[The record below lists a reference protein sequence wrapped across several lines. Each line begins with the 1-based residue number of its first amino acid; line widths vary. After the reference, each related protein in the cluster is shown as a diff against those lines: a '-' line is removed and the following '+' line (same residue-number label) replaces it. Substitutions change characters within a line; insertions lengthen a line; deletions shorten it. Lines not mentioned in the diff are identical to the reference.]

1 MRAPLGRVCA
11 ARSGDKGGNANVGL
25 WARDAAGYQWLRGYL
40 TTERLRS
47 LLPEAKDLE
56 VRRFE
61 LPNLRALNFVIDGL
75 LGEGVASST
84 RPDPQ
89 AKGLGEYL
97 RSRLVTLPAVLV
109 EEAARRRVTRRRAA
123 MTEVGARPAPAPRRR
138 DPERRQRILAAAAG
152 LVAERGYHEV
162 AMSDIGAAAGI
173 VGSGIYR
180 HFDGK
185 SAVLVAL
192 FDRVIDDLTRD
203 SAEILARGLDPSA
216 TLAQL
221 IEAHVRIVLEDRTLM
236 RVYHAEIASL
246 PPDDS
251 RRLRRKQRLYIEEWV
266 HVLELLRPEADDAA
280 LRALVH
286 AAIGAVQST
295 LFYSSGLPGERLSAL
310 MAAAA
315 RATLFVPI
323 PAANPP

>member
-1 MRAPLGRVCA
+1 VTA
-11 ARSGDKGGNANVGL
+11 AD
-25 WARDAAGYQWLRGYL
+25 
-40 TTERLRS
+40 
-47 LLPEAKDLE
+47 
-56 VRRFE
+56 
-61 LPNLRALNFVIDGL
+61 
-75 LGEGVASST
+75 
-84 RPDPQ
+84 
-89 AKGLGEYL
+89 
-97 RSRLVTLPAVLV
+97 
-109 EEAARRRVTRRRAA
+109 
-123 MTEVGARPAPAPRRR
+123 ARPAPAPRRR

-192 FDRVIDDLTRD
+192 FDRVIDDLTRG
-203 SAEILARGLDPSA
+203 SAEILARDLDPAA
-216 TLAQL
+216 TLTQL

-236 RVYHAEIASL
+236 RVYHSEIASL
-246 PPDDS
+246 PVDDS
-251 RRLRRKQRLYIEEWV
+251 HRLRRKQRLYVEEWV

-295 LFYSSGLPGERLSAL
+295 LFYSSGLPGERLAAL

-315 RATLFVPI
+315 HATLFVPV
-323 PAANPP
+323 PTANPQ